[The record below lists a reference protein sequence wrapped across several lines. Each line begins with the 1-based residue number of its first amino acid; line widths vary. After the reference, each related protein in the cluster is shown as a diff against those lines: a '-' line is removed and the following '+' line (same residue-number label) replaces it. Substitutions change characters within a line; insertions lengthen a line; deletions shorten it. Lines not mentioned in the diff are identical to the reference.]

1 MNTIYIPDIC
11 WRISTLIFQQ
21 ARQKNET
28 CTGTKETPKQDLKYF
43 STFNK
48 NHFFSPFSHNCAH
61 EPSNKTA
68 TMYLLFWFLFGD
80 FEISNLF
87 SDFLFWFLSD
97 ISRFLTF
104 FFPDLWFQPNSEV
117 FWFLSE
123 VPILNLFSE
132 IRSWTRT
139 FFSYFFFHFRV
150 LTLST

>member
-28 CTGTKETPKQDLKYF
+28 CTGTKENPKQELNYF
-43 STFNK
+43 STLNK

-97 ISRFLTF
+97 ISRVLTF
-104 FFPDLWFQPNSEV
+104 FSRLVVSTKFRSFLISFGSPDFKPL
-117 FWFLSE
+117 FW
-123 VPILNLFSE
+123 N
-132 IRSWTRT
+132 
-139 FFSYFFFHFRV
+139 SYFFFHFRV